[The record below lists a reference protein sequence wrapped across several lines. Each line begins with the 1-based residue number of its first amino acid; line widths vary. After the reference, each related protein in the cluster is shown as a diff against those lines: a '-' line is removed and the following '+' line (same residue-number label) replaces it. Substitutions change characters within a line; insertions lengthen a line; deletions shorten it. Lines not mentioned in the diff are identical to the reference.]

1 MSLYIITVILS
12 ALASNI
18 TLPVVGGFRVTLGV
32 VALFAMIHAFRL
44 KRPILLAT
52 VTGIVVVLVR
62 ILLESF
68 RMPINPEVA
77 SNYFLEVFFYFGFGF
92 LYYYSVIHN
101 QSAYPLPLV
110 IALAISDAGGN
121 FLEYLLR
128 TLAADQ
134 TWTNTSLV
142 TILLAASVRA
152 ILIVFFIWIT
162 KRIFTKYV
170 DERSSYD

>member
-77 SNYFLEVFFYFGFGF
+77 SNYFLEVFFYFGFDKV
-92 LYYYSVIHN
+92 YIMV
-101 QSAYPLPLV
+101 
-110 IALAISDAGGN
+110 
-121 FLEYLLR
+121 
-128 TLAADQ
+128 
-134 TWTNTSLV
+134 
-142 TILLAASVRA
+142 
-152 ILIVFFIWIT
+152 
-162 KRIFTKYV
+162 
-170 DERSSYD
+170 